1 MVPLANKSG
10 VISSTTLLER
20 YEIVSEL
27 GRGAIGIVY
36 RAFDRVLERAVAIKT
51 LKPDLPED
59 IADEMKA
66 RFVRE
71 AKSAGRLN
79 HPYIITIY
87 DAAVA
92 DDIAYIAMEYL
103 EGQSLQQLMQSQRT
117 LAFDTVVG
125 IVAQVAE
132 GLDYAGRFG
141 IVHRDIKPANIM
153 VAPTGVA
160 KITDFGLAL
169 EVGKDARLTQSGA
182 IMGTPCYMAP
192 EQAGGKTKEIGP
204 LPLEEQSAEHGNLP
218 CLIAAAPMSSR
229 QIHAR

>member
-1 MVPLANKSG
+1 MARIMVPLAKKSG

-79 HPYIITIY
+79 HPNIITIY

-103 EGQSLQQLMQSQRT
+103 EGQSLRSEEHTSELQSHSD
-117 LAFDTVVG
+117 LV
-125 IVAQVAE
+125 
-132 GLDYAGRFG
+132 
-141 IVHRDIKPANIM
+141 
-153 VAPTGVA
+153 
-160 KITDFGLAL
+160 
-169 EVGKDARLTQSGA
+169 
-182 IMGTPCYMAP
+182 C
-192 EQAGGKTKEIGP
+192 
-204 LPLEEQSAEHGNLP
+204 
-218 CLIAAAPMSSR
+218 
-229 QIHAR
+229 